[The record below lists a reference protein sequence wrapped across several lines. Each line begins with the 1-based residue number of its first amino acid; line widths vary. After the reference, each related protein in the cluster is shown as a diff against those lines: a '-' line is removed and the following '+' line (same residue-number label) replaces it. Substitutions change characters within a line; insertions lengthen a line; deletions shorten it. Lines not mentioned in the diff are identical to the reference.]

1 MYKGIIAVA
10 SALALIALG
19 SLAQAGNG
27 AQGTPRKYQTPTA
40 THHSQITEFSSSS
53 VSVNHPPK
61 R

>member
-1 MYKGIIAVA
+1 MYKGMVAVA

-27 AQGTPRKYQTPTA
+27 APGTPQKYQKTTV
-40 THHSQITEFSSSS
+40 HHSQITEFSSSS

>member
-1 MYKGIIAVA
+1 MYKGMVAVA

-19 SLAQAGNG
+19 SLAQAGST
-27 AQGTPRKYQTPTA
+27 QGTPRKYQNTVQ

-53 VSVNHPPK
+53 AATHSPK